1 MMTYLP
7 GTNRWLSMKK
17 SRAAVQKT
25 RTPSITQSGCDQQRG
40 IAQIAA
46 ALMTPRKTSL
56 RIRAGVPP
64 NREISSCIAV
74 VAPSSSTRPS

>member
-17 SRAAVQKT
+17 SRAAVQK
-25 RTPSITQSGCDQQRG
+25 RRIPSITQFWVVSSAG
-40 IAQIAA
+40 IAQMAA
-46 ALMTPRKTSL
+46 PLIRPRKTSL